1 MSAKLLLV
9 LVSSVW
15 TQASVVAV
23 QQHPSSYHPLGA
35 SSPNKVQPPIVASF
49 GDLKPRPHSKEKGA
63 KIQKSNHDN
72 GAFEL
77 LLLLLLIQKR
87 K

>member
-1 MSAKLLLV
+1 MSEKLLLV

-23 QQHPSSYHPLGA
+23 QQRPSSYHPLEA
-35 SSPNKVQPPIVASF
+35 SSPKVQPPIVASF
-49 GDLKPRPHSKEKGA
+49 GDLNPRPHSKEKGA
-63 KIQKSNHDN
+63 KFLKSNHDN

-77 LLLLLLIQKR
+77 LLLLLIQKR